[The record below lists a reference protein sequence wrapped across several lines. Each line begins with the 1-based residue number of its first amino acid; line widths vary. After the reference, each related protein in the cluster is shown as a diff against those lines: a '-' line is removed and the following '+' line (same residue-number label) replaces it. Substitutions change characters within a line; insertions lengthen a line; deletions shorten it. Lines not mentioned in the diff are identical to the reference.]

1 MPNLLRQMMMQA
13 RFMSPEGDDPAGG
26 PAPATPPATPAT
38 PPAKTG
44 NPLLDLP
51 IDEVPDQWRE
61 HAKELRRENANL
73 RAITKTIDEA
83 AAQKKLDDA
92 VAAALAAER
101 VKTQELIEGE
111 RKATQKITIN
121 SELRVIAARMGMV
134 NLDDLK
140 LADASSLM
148 VDGETGQVVG
158 AEALLTAFK
167 ESRPYLFQEPKSS
180 SSSTDTPP
188 PKNKPAPFDARTAT
202 PEERAAKAKELGI
215 SNKER

>member
-1 MPNLLRQMMMQA
+1 MPNLLRQMMFQA
-13 RFMSPEGDDPAGG
+13 RFMSPDGDPSGTG
-26 PAPATPPATPAT
+26 APPVTPVAPVT

-51 IDEVPDQWRE
+51 IEEVPDQWRE

-92 VAAALAAER
+92 VADALAKER
-101 VKTQELIEGE
+101 VKTQELLDNE
-111 RKATQKITIN
+111 RKATHKVTIN

-140 LADASSLM
+140 LADTSTLA
-148 VDGETGQVVG
+148 VNTETGQVVG

-167 ESRPYLFQEPKSS
+167 ESRPYLFKEP
-180 SSSTDTPP
+180 SSSTSHAGDPP
-188 PKNKPAPFDARTAT
+188 PKEKPKVFDARTAT

-215 SNKER
+215 SNRER